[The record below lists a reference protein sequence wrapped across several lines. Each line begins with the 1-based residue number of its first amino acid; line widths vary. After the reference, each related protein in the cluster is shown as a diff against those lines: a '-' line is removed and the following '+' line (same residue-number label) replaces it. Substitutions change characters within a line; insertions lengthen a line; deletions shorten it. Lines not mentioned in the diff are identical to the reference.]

1 MGACRYNCFIKQI
14 MRSCYFMYLHSKL
27 QILNYSQLKM
37 VHQNL
42 PTQNDLIL
50 LLVTVVLALL
60 QFFKPYLLARG
71 YSY

>member
-1 MGACRYNCFIKQI
+1 
-14 MRSCYFMYLHSKL
+14 MYLHSKL